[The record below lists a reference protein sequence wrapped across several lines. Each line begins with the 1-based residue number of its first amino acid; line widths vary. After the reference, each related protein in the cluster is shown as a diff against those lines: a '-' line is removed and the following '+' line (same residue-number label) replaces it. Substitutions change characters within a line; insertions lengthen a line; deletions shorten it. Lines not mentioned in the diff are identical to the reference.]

1 MTTANGKPQSA
12 TVAVSLTSKESRLI
26 EEIRKVPFG
35 EITVIMHDY
44 QPTRIERVREKVQL

>member
-1 MTTANGKPQSA
+1 MTAANGKPSV
-12 TVAVSLTSKESRLI
+12 TVAVSLTSKEARLI

-35 EITVIMHDY
+35 EITVVMHDY